1 TFRPEPTL
9 SSTSWPRSGPMMCD
23 HITHPETWRGD
34 EGDVVAALAPF
45 AARKSTAE
53 LLSLAAEAGLTGG
66 TVTYRFGAFPERQHH
81 SSVFLLTYE

>member
-1 TFRPEPTL
+1 
-9 SSTSWPRSGPMMCD
+9 MMCD

-45 AARKSTAE
+45 AARKS
-53 LLSLAAEAGLTGG
+53 GLTGG
-66 TVTYRFGAFPERQHH
+66 TVTYRFGAVPERQHH